1 MLPYQNLSLE
11 DMPGEVW
18 KDIPGWGNHYQ
29 ASSLGRIKNSAD
41 INSCGRRIY
50 PHIMRQGFNQKGYL
64 VVHLYFKGKR
74 LCTSVGRLVLMA
86 FKSNQENKPCVDHID
101 TNRTN
106 NRIENLRWVTF
117 SENMSNPLTISR
129 RSGMPWLKGC
139 RHHQSEHIIKSHR
152 RKTKSVVGV
161 NPHSLE
167 IREYQSMQDT
177 AIDGF
182 KPKQVSSVCTGVH
195 QRTMG
200 WRFFYADD
208 PELTAYL
215 TSLRESQGH

>member
-11 DMPGEVW
+11 DMPGEIW

-29 ASSLGRIKNSAD
+29 SSNLGRIKSSAELNSR
-41 INSCGRRIY
+41 GYRIY

-64 VVHLYFKGKR
+64 VVHLYYKGKR

-86 FKSNQENKPCVDHID
+86 FESNPENKPCVDHID
-101 TNRTN
+101 TNKTN

-139 RHHQSEHIIKSHR
+139 SNNQSKSHH
-152 RKTKSVVGV
+152 RKTKPVVGI
-161 NPHSLE
+161 NPDSLE
-167 IREYQSMQDT
+167 IREYASMKDT

-182 KPKQVSSVCTGVH
+182 RPKQVSSVCSGVH

-208 PELTAYL
+208 PKLTAYL
-215 TSLRESQGH
+215 SSLREFQEH